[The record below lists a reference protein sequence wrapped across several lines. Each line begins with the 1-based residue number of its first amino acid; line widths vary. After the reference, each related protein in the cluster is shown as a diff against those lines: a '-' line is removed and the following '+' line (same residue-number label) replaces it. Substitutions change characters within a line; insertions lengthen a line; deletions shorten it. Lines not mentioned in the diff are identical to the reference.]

1 MRIAVTAATKDPTGM
16 MDGRFGRAPFFL
28 VFDSRKK
35 TWTTYENS
43 MYTKLSQGTGIQA
56 AQAIDELEAH
66 VLITGSIGPNALK
79 VLRENSIK
87 VYCVETGKVSDVLAA
102 FLEGHYE
109 ECFAATEKQIQC
121 CGSDCGIDYE

>member
-1 MRIAVTAATKDPTGM
+1 MRIAVTAATKDPAGM

-43 MYTKLSQGTGIQA
+43 VNSELSHGAGIQA
-56 AQAIDELEAH
+56 AQAIETLAAQ
-66 VLITGSIGPNALK
+66 VLITGSIGPKALQ

-87 VYCVETGKVSDVLAA
+87 VYCAETGKVCDVLAA
-102 FLEGHYE
+102 FFEGHYE
-109 ECFAATEKQIQC
+109 ECFAATEK
-121 CGSDCGIDYE
+121 